1 MKTMLRNLLLPH
13 GTNRVVRGASD
24 TQSTTARPVE
34 TWLEGCRA
42 HQPGAIAA
50 MFSEHCAAVER
61 MIGRLVGPTPD
72 LEDLVQTTFVEAMN
86 TIGRYRGEA
95 SFKTWLTS
103 IAVHVAQH
111 HLRAGRLRR
120 HAPLEL
126 VPEDCLAAA
135 LPDVEAKLDEQRM
148 AQRLHALLDRIPA
161 RQRVALL
168 LFTIDGRPVEEV
180 AALTGTSQV
189 TTRSHLFLGR
199 RALRALIKADPEL
212 SQLAEAMLG
221 GRREGRL

>member
-1 MKTMLRNLLLPH
+1 MAKP
-13 GTNRVVRGASD
+13 AEKP
-24 TQSTTARPVE
+24 A
-34 TWLEGCRA
+34 WLEGCRA
-42 HQPGAIAA
+42 REPAAIAA
-50 MFSEHCAAVER
+50 MFTEHCPTVER
-61 MIGRLVGPTPD
+61 MIDRLVGPSPD
-72 LEDLVQTTFVEAMN
+72 LEDLVQTTFVEAMH

-103 IAVHVAQH
+103 IAIHVAQH

-120 HAPLEL
+120 HASLEL
-126 VPEDCLAAA
+126 VPEDCLAAPT
-135 LPDVEAKLDEQRM
+135 PDVDGKLDEQRI

-189 TTRSHLFLGR
+189 TTRSRLFLGR
-199 RALRALIKADPEL
+199 RALRALIKADPQL
-212 SQLAEAMLG
+212 SQMAEAMLG
-221 GRREGRL
+221 GRRESLP